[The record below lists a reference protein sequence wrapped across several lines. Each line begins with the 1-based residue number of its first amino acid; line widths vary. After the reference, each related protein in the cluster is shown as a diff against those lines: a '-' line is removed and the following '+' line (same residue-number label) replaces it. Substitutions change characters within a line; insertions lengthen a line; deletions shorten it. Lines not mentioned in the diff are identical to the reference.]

1 MDKLSINDL
10 EEGKIYKFTL
20 ADGVKCAHTH
30 RIKNNI
36 LQVKAIGK
44 AIWEDSILSYNNAIS
59 GYFTEI
65 KREINWAKVPRGT
78 KVQVRDKE
86 EYEFENMY
94 FIKFCKN
101 ERVPFEVNSCFSV
114 SPCLDDDYT
123 GFKMENYNNFWKYC
137 RIHPSVQ
144 IADDWYKEEK

>member
-44 AIWEDSILSYNNAIS
+44 AIWEDSILSYNNATA

-65 KREINWAKVPRGT
+65 QREIDWSKVPRGT
-78 KVQVRDKE
+78 KVQVRDCE
-86 EYEFENMY
+86 EWGRWINAY
-94 FIKFCKN
+94 FVEQIKSTTC
-101 ERVPFEVNSCFSV
+101 PFRTSFFS
-114 SPCLDDDYT
+114 DDGFT
-123 GFKMENYNNFWKYC
+123 GSIMGDNARLWKYC
-137 RIHPSVQ
+137 TIHESVE
-144 IADDWYKEEK
+144 IPDEWYKEEK

>member
-44 AIWEDSILSYNNAIS
+44 ATWEDSILSYNNAIS
-59 GYFTEI
+59 GYFEEI
-65 KREINWAKVPRGT
+65 KKELDWSKVPRGT
-78 KVQVRDKE
+78 KVQVRDD
-86 EYEFENMY
+86 ENQEWENRY
-94 FIKFCKN
+94 FIKYIPSDDK
-101 ERVPFEVNSCFSV
+101 EYPFKTSKW
-114 SPCLDDDYT
+114 LDDNYINL
-123 GFKMENYNNFWKYC
+123 KMEYLCDIWKYC
-137 RIHPSVQ
+137 RIHESVK
-144 IADDWYKEEK
+144 IPDEWYKEEK

>member
-59 GYFTEI
+59 GYFTEL
-65 KREINWAKVPRGT
+65 KREIDWTKVPRGT
-78 KVQVRDKE
+78 KIQVKDEDDE
-86 EYEFENMY
+86 EWVNKYLISFNNEY
-94 FIKFCKN
+94 FN
-101 ERVPFEVNSCFSV
+101 LPYYV
-114 SPCLDDDYT
+114 SRILDNDYV
-123 GFKMENYNNFWKYC
+123 GDVMEDAGSHWGQC
-137 RIHPSVQ
+137 RIHESVK
-144 IADDWYKEEK
+144 IPNKWYKEE

>member
-59 GYFTEI
+59 GYFEEI
-65 KREINWAKVPRGT
+65 KKELDWSKVPRGT
-78 KVQVRDKE
+78 KVQVKDKE
-86 EYEFENMY
+86 DRHWYNEYLVKYDSLEEKYAFRTS
-94 FIKFCKN
+94 KW
-101 ERVPFEVNSCFSV
+101 
-114 SPCLDDDYT
+114 LDDDYI
-123 GFKMENYNNFWKYC
+123 GFKMEEESNVWQYC
-137 RIHPSVQ
+137 RIHESVK
-144 IADDWYKEEK
+144 IPDEWYKEEK

>member
-59 GYFTEI
+59 GYFTEL
-65 KREINWAKVPRGT
+65 KREIDWTKVPKGT
-78 KVQVRDKE
+78 KVQVRDSVTEEWKNKYFVKFHERIKE
-86 EYEFENMY
+86 T
-94 FIKFCKN
+94 
-101 ERVPFEVNSCFSV
+101 PFEASLL
-114 SPCLDDDYT
+114 LDDYFT
-123 GFKMENYNNFWKYC
+123 GLRMEDESAFWKYC
-137 RIHPSVQ
+137 RIHESVK
-144 IADDWYKEEK
+144 IPDEWYREEK